1 MSPLDQVWTL
11 LKEYY
16 PDDIS
21 DEDYDEAEYAQNPQW
36 PHKNW
41 MGSPQWPQLCDFVLE
56 GVNYNG
62 CGRVIDGEE
71 VTGLPMM
78 SGQAIC
84 HDCLREI
91 DPVTQAFKTGRAKI
105 IREGAPDLQDGS
117 WQDSIERGEPMSPF
131 DIAFQLLKEEVI
143 DMVEMPP
150 GSGNF
155 VTREQAL
162 ATMRAQGAP
171 MTDPNASSMERIRQ
185 ARMLREQGI

>member
-1 MSPLDQVWTL
+1 MSLFDRAWTL
-11 LKEYY
+11 LKEFY

-21 DEDYDEAEYAQNPQW
+21 DEDYYEAEYTQNPQW

-41 MGSPQWPQLCDFVLE
+41 MGSPQWPQLCDFVLG
-56 GVNYNG
+56 GVDYNG

-78 SGQAIC
+78 SGHAIC
-84 HDCLREI
+84 HDCLRGI

-105 IREGAPDLQDGS
+105 MREGAPDLQNDS

-131 DIAFQLLKEEVI
+131 DIAFRLLKEEVI

-171 MTDPNASSMERIRQ
+171 MTDPNASSAERIRQ
-185 ARMLREQGI
+185 AIKLRQEGM

>member
-1 MSPLDQVWTL
+1 M
-11 LKEYY
+11 
-16 PDDIS
+16 
-21 DEDYDEAEYAQNPQW
+21 
-36 PHKNW
+36 
-41 MGSPQWPQLCDFVLE
+41 
-56 GVNYNG
+56 
-62 CGRVIDGEE
+62 
-71 VTGLPMM
+71 
-78 SGQAIC
+78 
-84 HDCLREI
+84 
-91 DPVTQAFKTGRAKI
+91 
-105 IREGAPDLQDGS
+105 REGAPDLQNDS

-131 DIAFQLLKEEVI
+131 DIAFRLLKEEVI